1 MDENTLWIP
10 ISKVPENQ
18 RDGLRAD
25 MAARRVRY
33 RYLDA
38 ASFKAASSEEQ
49 PSPPRKYVESDPG
62 AAFWHCAN
70 INWTWSTAVAGPLAI
85 CGLEVRLD
93 DESPVAEKAPYAANR
108 EWKEFALKEFER
120 LRASGGITK
129 RTTLESVARQIAT
142 WLETT
147 HKISRS
153 WQSVQGVLPSRRSW
167 PAAS

>member
-1 MDENTLWIP
+1 VDENTLWIP
-10 ISKVPENQ
+10 ISKVPEKQ
-18 RDGLRAD
+18 RDELRAD
-25 MAARRVRY
+25 MAAGRIRY

-38 ASFKAASSEEQ
+38 ASFKAASAEDQ
-49 PSPPRKYVESDPG
+49 PSPPRTYIERDPG
-62 AAFWHCAN
+62 VAFWRYAL
-70 INWTWSTAVAGPLAI
+70 INWTWSTALAGPVAI

-93 DESPVAEKAPYAANR
+93 GESTAAEKAPYAANR
-108 EWKEFALKEFER
+108 KWRELALKEFER